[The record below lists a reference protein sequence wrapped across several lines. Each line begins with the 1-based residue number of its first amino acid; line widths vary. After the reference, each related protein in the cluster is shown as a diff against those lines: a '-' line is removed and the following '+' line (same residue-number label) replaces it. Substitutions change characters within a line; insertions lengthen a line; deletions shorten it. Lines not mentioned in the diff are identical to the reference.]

1 MPIMLILG
9 GIKSGWPNLEN
20 TSFTSKVLTSTKSF
34 LEHFWNRVVSMYK
47 GIPIVSA
54 DTLGILGIM
63 VLHSTTIPSLLAL
76 LNATSDTLP
85 SIDVVAFIWAGLL
98 LLFARSFIL
107 KEMIGIFTNFIGF
120 FIQACLLGLLL
131 FK

>member
-1 MPIMLILG
+1 M
-9 GIKSGWPNLEN
+9 EN
-20 TSFTSKVLTSTKSF
+20 ISFTSKILNNTKLLLQHTWSKI
-34 LEHFWNRVVSMYK
+34 VSIYK

-76 LNATSDTLP
+76 LNATSDSLP
-85 SIDVVAFIWAGLL
+85 SIDVVAFIWTGLL

-120 FIQACLLGLLL
+120 FVQACLLGLLL

>member
-1 MPIMLILG
+1 LLIYFYER
-9 GIKSGWPNLEN
+9 IVNI
-20 TSFTSKVLTSTKSF
+20 
-34 LEHFWNRVVSMYK
+34 YK

-63 VLHSTTIPSLLAL
+63 VLHSTTIPSLVAL

-107 KEMIGIFTNFIGF
+107 REMIGIFTNFIGF
-120 FIQACLLGLLL
+120 FVQACLLGLLL

>member
-1 MPIMLILG
+1 
-9 GIKSGWPNLEN
+9 LEN
-20 TSFTSKVLTSTKSF
+20 TSFTSKLFSGVKTVCSYIWS
-34 LEHFWNRVVSMYK
+34 NVVNAYK

-76 LNATSDTLP
+76 LNATSDALP

-98 LLFARSFIL
+98 LLFVRSFIL
-107 KEMIGIFTNFIGF
+107 KEMIGIFTNFAGF
-120 FIQACLLGLLL
+120 FVQACLLGLLL